1 MLSPM
6 TADPE
11 IQPMIRPPR
20 LQTGRRGSASCLLF
34 FDLAYVLVVMELAS
48 SFVHGLTWRG
58 LVVFAGLFV
67 AIWVS

>member
-20 LQTGRRGSASCLLF
+20 RLTGRQGSASRLALF
-34 FDLAYVLVVMELAS
+34 FDLAYVLVGSEQ
-48 SFVHGLTWRG
+48 GRG
-58 LVVFAGLFV
+58 RRVLDRRCGGGGGAR
-67 AIWVS
+67 ARDPP